1 MPSARK
7 RPPEDQLLPIHR
19 ETIFVD
25 RSLGASIVPDALRA
39 AGLTVVTMREHYG
52 EVAGARTADIEWIA
66 DVGNRGWVAFHK
78 DDNIRRKAEEIAAVD
93 AHSLRMF
100 VITNANLT
108 GAAMAQRY
116 VDNLARISRAARK
129 PGPFIYGVYDDELK
143 RLHP

>member
-1 MPSARK
+1 LPSARK
-7 RPPEDQLLPIHR
+7 RPPEGQLLPIYR

-25 RSLGASIVPDALRA
+25 RSLGASIVPNALRA
-39 AGLTVVTMREHYG
+39 KGLTVVTMREHYG
-52 EVAGARTADIEWIA
+52 EVAGARTADVEWIA
-66 DVGNRGWVAFHK
+66 DVGDRGWIAFHK

-100 VITNANLT
+100 VITNASLT
-108 GAAMAQRY
+108 GDAMAQRY
-116 VDNLARISRAARK
+116 LDNLARISRAARR

>member
-7 RPPEDQLLPIHR
+7 RPPEDLLLPIYR

-25 RSLGASIVPDALRA
+25 RSLGASIVPNALRA

-52 EVAGARTADIEWIA
+52 EDAGAHTADVDWIA
-66 DVGNRGWVAFHK
+66 EVGDRGWVAFHK
-78 DDNIRRKAEEIAAVD
+78 DDNIRRRAEEIAAVE

-129 PGPFIYGVYDDELK
+129 AGPFIYGVYDDELK

>member
-1 MPSARK
+1 LPSARK
-7 RPPEDQLLPIHR
+7 RPPEDLLLPIYR

-25 RSLGASIVPDALRA
+25 RSLGASIVPNALRA

-52 EVAGARTADIEWIA
+52 EDAGAHTADVDWIA
-66 DVGNRGWVAFHK
+66 EVGDRGWVAFHK
-78 DDNIRRKAEEIAAVD
+78 DDNIRRRAEEIAAVE

-116 VDNLARISRAARK
+116 VDNLARIPRAARK
-129 PGPFIYGVYDDELK
+129 AGPFIYGVYDDELK